1 MRFQR
6 SVQNVLIVGIFVALC
21 ATLGVAQSDRGSL
34 AGTISDSTGAVVPN
48 AAVTVTG
55 ADTGTVYNAVSTSSG
70 DYRIQDMVLGAYNI
84 KVAAPGFK
92 TAERTGV
99 VIQVNTVTSLDV
111 TVSVGDTTETVTVV
125 ADAPSLQTES
135 SEIGTVVGSKQIQD
149 LPLALAATGQSH
161 LRSAESFVFL
171 APGTAG
177 PGTDDS
183 NGVFQSKL
191 SGGQNFSTEVL
202 LDGASIVHAELGST
216 FDENAPSVEA
226 LNEFKVTTSTI
237 PAEFGR
243 TSGGVES
250 FTTKSGGN
258 TFHGT
263 GFFFFRS
270 DKLNANSWV
279 NNHTTPITPKPRD
292 HQKDYGGSLGGPVW
306 IPKLYDGRN
315 KTFFFFSWEQ
325 YRNYPGSN
333 SLSAL
338 PTDAERT
345 GDFSA
350 LLGADTGL
358 INPCDGSHVLKGQI
372 FDPLTTRVMG
382 GKTCRLPFA
391 GNIIATPLSTVAQN
405 VLGFLNVHPNIPA
418 DTHGNNF
425 IFHSVNPIFDTTTSF
440 RIDHN
445 LGENN
450 KLFFS
455 YSSRDQE
462 QINGTPGLP
471 PPLDTNFFKSR
482 FSHYLRLGW
491 DDTVSPTVLN
501 HFNVGFNRL
510 NDPSRAESNTGQDW
524 EKTLGITGASGAYFP
539 QFRFNGSPLNIG
551 YAGIGAGNA
560 DIAIPNSLIVA
571 DSVSWTKGRHSMR
584 FGFEWRHS
592 QFSRFNNANTSP
604 NYTFQPFQT
613 SFTPNDNQTGDPF
626 ASFLLGLPNEE
637 QLNISSLNPRW
648 NQNYYAAYVQD
659 DLKLRRDLTIN
670 LGLRYD
676 VDTPRHEA
684 HGAQSV
690 LDLAA
695 QNCGNAAVPISPCV
709 PGALIYGSNATGA
722 KTYYKDFGP
731 RIGFAYSPSVWG
743 NRTVLRG
750 GYGIFYTAL
759 SYSDFGDALTSG
771 VRANPHFTSL
781 DNFAPV
787 QSLDQGFPNYPPPSN
802 AKDPALLNGGN
813 GGSPFLVAPD
823 FGRPGMVQNWSL
835 DIQHQFL
842 PDLIFSIGYIGQHS
856 TRLHSL
862 LLQVNSLDPKY
873 FPLGNKLNDC
883 IDPSNPACAEGQAT
897 LASLGVTVP
906 NWFLPLY
913 GSDVRVDQLLRPF
926 PQYKDIDTAS
936 NLENRG
942 QSTYNAL
949 QTKLERR
956 FRNGINLLASYTY
969 SKTLTDADTT
979 FPFFTGN
986 NSGVFA
992 AQNPRNL
999 KAEKSVSYQDVGHAF
1014 VLSYIYEL
1022 PVGPGKKYLNHGV
1035 ASKVLGGWEVS
1046 GVHRYQSGTPVFFN
1060 EFASSAPLQANFRF
1074 SHIPGVPLLSP
1085 NASHFDPFSPQPSG
1099 CSENPDGTFS
1109 NQTYQDANQVVHVSQ
1124 NNYFN
1129 CAAFLDPNAQSL
1141 VDQRGY
1147 VFGNLPQFLSSLRNP
1162 GYVNEDFSIIKNTK
1176 LFETHTLIFKV
1187 DIPNAFNRHVFG
1199 RRDGKITSNTF
1210 GAPGNANFN
1219 GFTVL
1224 NPARNIQ
1231 LTLRY
1236 QF

>member
-6 SVQNVLIVGIFVALC
+6 SVQNVLLVGIFVALC
-21 ATLGVAQSDRGSL
+21 ATLCVAQSDRGSL
-34 AGTISDSTGAVVPN
+34 AGTITDSTGAVVPN
-48 AAVTVTG
+48 ATITVTG
-55 ADTGTVYNAVSTSSG
+55 ADTGTVYNAVSSSVG
-70 DYRIQDMVLGAYNI
+70 SYRIQDMVLGAYNI
-84 KVAAPGFK
+84 KVAATGFK
-92 TAERTGV
+92 GAERTGV
-99 VIQVNTVTSLDV
+99 VIQVNSVTSLDV
-111 TVSVGDTTETVTVV
+111 TMAVGNTTETVTVI
-125 ADAPSLQTES
+125 ADSPSLQTES
-135 SEIGTVVGSKQIQD
+135 SDIGTVIGTRQIEE

-161 LRSAESFVFL
+161 LRSAETFVFL
-171 APGTAG
+171 TPGTAG

-183 NGVFQSKL
+183 NGIFQAKL

-258 TFHGT
+258 SFHGT
-263 GFFFFRS
+263 GFLFYRN

-279 NNHTTPITPKPRD
+279 NDHNGVPKGRD
-292 HQKDYGGSLGGPVW
+292 HQNDYGGSLGGPVW

-315 KTFFFFSWEQ
+315 RTFFFFSWEQ
-325 YRNYPGSN
+325 YKNNEGAS
-333 SLSAL
+333 SLTTL

-358 INPCDGSHVLKGQI
+358 INPCDGNPVLKGQI
-372 FDPLTTRVMG
+372 FDPSTTTVVG
-382 GKTCRLPFA
+382 GHTCRLPFA
-391 GNIIATPLSTVAQN
+391 GNIITTPLSTVAQN
-405 VLGFLNVHPNIPA
+405 VLGFLKVRPNMTPDA
-418 DTHGNNF
+418 QGRNF
-425 IFHSVNPIFDTTTSF
+425 IFSSNIPIYDTTTSF

-445 LGENN
+445 VGENN

-462 QINGTPGLP
+462 QINGTPSLP
-471 PPLDTNFFKSR
+471 APLDPNFFKSR
-482 FSHYLRLGW
+482 FSHYLRFGW
-491 DDTVSPTVLN
+491 DDTLSSNLLN
-501 HFNVGFNRL
+501 HFNIGLNRL
-510 NDPSRAESNTGQDW
+510 NDPSRGVSRTGQDW
-524 EKTLGITGASGAYFP
+524 EKTLGISGASGVYFP
-539 QFRFNGSPLNIG
+539 VMNFFGSPLNIG
-551 YAGIGAGNA
+551 YQTVGGGNA
-560 DIAIPNSLIVA
+560 DIAIPNSLLVA
-571 DSVSWTKGRHSMR
+571 DSVSWAKGRHSLR

-604 NYTFQPFQT
+604 SFTFQPFQT

-637 QLNISSLNPRW
+637 TLSISSVIPRW

-659 DLKLRRDLTIN
+659 DFKLRRDLTIN
-670 LGLRYD
+670 LGLRFD

-690 LDLAA
+690 LDLTA

-709 PGALIYGSNATGA
+709 PGALIYGPNATGA
-722 KTYYKDFGP
+722 KTYFKDIGP
-731 RIGFAYSPSVWG
+731 RIGFAYSPAMWG

-759 SYSDFGDALTSG
+759 SYSDFGDSLTSG
-771 VRANPHFTSL
+771 TKATPDFKSL
-781 DNFAPV
+781 DSFTPE
-787 QSLDQGFPNYPPPSN
+787 QSLDQGFPSFTPPSN
-802 AKDPALLNGGN
+802 AKDPALLNGGT
-813 GGSPFLVAPD
+813 GGSPAYVAAD

-835 DIQHQFL
+835 EIQHQFL
-842 PDLIFSIGYIGQHS
+842 PDLIFSMGYVGQHS

-862 LLQVNSLDPKY
+862 LAQVNSLDPKY
-873 FPLGNKLNDC
+873 FPLGDKLNDC
-883 IDPSNPACAEGQAT
+883 VDPNDVNCAEGLAT
-897 LASLGVTVP
+897 LATLGVTAP
-906 NWFLPLY
+906 NWLVPMY
-913 GSDVRVDQLLRPF
+913 GSSVSVAQALRPF
-926 PQYKDIDTAS
+926 PQYRDIDTAS
-936 NLENRG
+936 NLENKG

-999 KAEKSVSYQDVGHAF
+999 KAEKSVSYQDVGHTF
-1014 VLSYIYEL
+1014 VLSYLYEL
-1022 PVGPGKKYLNHGV
+1022 PVGLGKKYLNHGV
-1035 ASKVLGGWEVS
+1035 VGRVLGGWEVS

-1060 EFASSAPLQANFRF
+1060 EFASSAPLQGNFRY
-1074 SHIPGVPLLSP
+1074 SRIPGVPLISP
-1085 NASHFDPFSPQPSG
+1085 NASHFDPLSNVDSG
-1099 CSENPDGTFS
+1099 CSENADGTF
-1109 NQTYQDANQVVHVSQ
+1109 TANTG

-1129 CAAFLDPNAQSL
+1129 CAAFLDPNVASL
-1141 VDQRGY
+1141 VAQRGY
-1147 VFGNLPQFLSSLRNP
+1147 VFGNLPQYLSSLRNP
-1162 GYVNEDFSIIKNTK
+1162 GYVNEDFSIIKSTK
-1176 LFETHTLIFKV
+1176 IFETHTLMFKF

-1199 RRDGKITSNTF
+1199 RRDGKLTSSTF

-1224 NPARNIQ
+1224 NAPRKLQ